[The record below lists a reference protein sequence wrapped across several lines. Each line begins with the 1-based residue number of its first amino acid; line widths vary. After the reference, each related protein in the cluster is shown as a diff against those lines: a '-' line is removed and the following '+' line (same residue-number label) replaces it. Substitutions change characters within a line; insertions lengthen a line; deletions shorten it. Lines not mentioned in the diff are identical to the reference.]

1 MHLCVC
7 IFVCVLLSSPLLSS
21 PLPPHPP
28 PRSSLPPPPPS
39 LPPSPTTSS
48 SPLLRPQS
56 VWKDRKIP
64 LGGFIIAT
72 QLWIC
77 VHVWNGLCHLSR
89 SLSLASVCVCV
100 CVCVCDELTVLHV
113 MAVCACRSWRINDI
127 WVKGIRISHLSC
139 VCLFLICAGLSAYLS
154 IPPPSFLSLSLSRFS
169 YIPRRSEGLE
179 GQRVKTQINHREWVS
194 GTGREEREMEGQT
207 M

>member
-7 IFVCVLLSSPLLSS
+7 IFVCVLLSSPLL
-21 PLPPHPP
+21 
-28 PRSSLPPPPPS
+28 
-39 LPPSPTTSS
+39 S

-100 CVCVCDELTVLHV
+100 CVCVCVWWINSVACYGCVCMQV
-113 MAVCACRSWRINDI
+113 MANQWHLSERDQNLSSQLRLSFPYLCRS
-127 WVKGIRISHLSC
+127 
-139 VCLFLICAGLSAYLS
+139 VCLSVH
-154 IPPPSFLSLSLSRFS
+154 PPSILSLSLSLSRFS

-194 GTGREEREMEGQT
+194 GTGREEREMEGET